1 MSIDKVIL
9 SMTQLNE
16 VHLQLIDL
24 GKEKQRAIID
34 NDSSS
39 LTKLMTIENRLMKQ
53 MNEIERQREAHVNS
67 FLQEKGIHSQLNLSV
82 TELSRLVFDQNDKRV
97 LLETREELLNNALK
111 LKQQNELTT
120 QLLEHALQF
129 IDFSLNIIVGVDED
143 MIYQKPATSS
153 PGPSNK
159 INFFDAKA

>member
-1 MSIDKVIL
+1 VSIDKVIL

-34 NDSSS
+34 NDSSN
-39 LTKLMTIENRLMKQ
+39 LTRLMTIENRLMKQ
-53 MNEIERQREAHVNS
+53 LNEIERQREAHVNS

-82 TELSRLVFDQNDKRV
+82 TELSRLVFDQNDKRL
-97 LLETREELLNNALK
+97 LLEIREELLNNALK

-153 PGPSNK
+153 PGHSNK